1 MSPITNKETLLQNAR
16 TPADLTAREA
26 VLEALEAALLAISPY
41 QLIIDHVKV
50 KDSKIVID
58 SEQFVLDH
66 FKHIIV
72 IGGGKA
78 SGSMAE
84 ALQHLLGNHITSGLI
99 NISSG
104 TSARYRTNKVVLN
117 EAGHPIPNAQGLE
130 GAKRM
135 LELAEVLD
143 EDDLVICLISGGGS
157 AMMTLP
163 REGLT
168 LEDKQMV
175 TRLLLR
181 SGADIAEMNTVRK
194 HLSEF
199 KGGWLAKKAQPATV
213 LGLILSDVVG
223 DPLDSIASGPTAPDP
238 TTFRDAIDILE
249 KYKLWNEVPS
259 KVRDIFR
266 MGDGGLLPETPKPND
281 PAFNT
286 VHNVIIGNNEMA
298 CLAAKTKLN
307 KLGFNTNVLTSHLQG
322 EAREAGIFLASIAS
336 EILSSGNP
344 LPRPAAIVVGGE
356 TTVTVKGNGIGGRN
370 QELVL
375 SAATKINGKK
385 GLSIVSIGTDGID
398 GPTEAAGAIVDGKT
412 LIRGREMGLDYK
424 KALSNNDS
432 HTYLSGL
439 GDLVITGPTGSNVND
454 LAILCVT

>member
-1 MSPITNKETLLQNAR
+1 
-16 TPADLTAREA
+16 
-26 VLEALEAALLAISPY
+26 
-41 QLIIDHVKV
+41 
-50 KDSKIVID
+50 
-58 SEQFVLDH
+58 
-66 FKHIIV
+66 
-72 IGGGKA
+72 
-78 SGSMAE
+78 
-84 ALQHLLGNHITSGLI
+84 
-99 NISSG
+99 
-104 TSARYRTNKVVLN
+104 
-117 EAGHPIPNAQGLE
+117 
-130 GAKRM
+130 M
-135 LELAEVLD
+135 LELAEGAD

-163 REGLT
+163 REELT

-213 LGLILSDVVG
+213 LSLILSDVVG

-259 KVRDIFR
+259 RVRDILK
-266 MGDGGLLPETPKPND
+266 MGDDGHLPETPKPND
-281 PAFNT
+281 TAFNT
-286 VHNVIIGNNEMA
+286 VHNVIIGSNRMA

-307 KLGFNTNVLTSHLQG
+307 KLGFNTNLLTSHLQG
-322 EAREAGIFLASIAS
+322 EAKEAGIFLASIAN

-385 GLSIVSIGTDGID
+385 GLSIGSIGTDGID

-412 LIRGREMGLDYK
+412 LIRGTEMGLDYK

-432 HTYLSGL
+432 HTYLSAL

-454 LAILCVT
+454 LAVLCVT